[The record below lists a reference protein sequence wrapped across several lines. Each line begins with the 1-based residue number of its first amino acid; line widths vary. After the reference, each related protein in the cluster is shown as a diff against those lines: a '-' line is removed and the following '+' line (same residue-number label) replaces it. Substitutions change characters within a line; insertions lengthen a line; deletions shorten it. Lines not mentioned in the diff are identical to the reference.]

1 MATAT
6 PLANNRLGHGHRHSH
21 RWIRAGVAVVAA
33 VAVLAIVIVGFAALE
48 VTRSVLDI
56 PKTEAGPSPAPT
68 FPAPPAAHMASLT
81 TVAQFPA
88 KSFVE
93 NLAVRGDGSI
103 LVTEETRH
111 QLWYLPAPSAG
122 TRVRPLL
129 LHTFGQRPMGIVEA
143 EPEVFY
149 VTTSDLGKLHSAYL
163 YRVDLRDWH
172 PGMVVPVNT
181 VLHFPPQ
188 ILFLDGSTVIGSHTI
203 LETDAVA
210 GAIWRVDLSSD
221 GTTATAHEW
230 LKDPSMTVE
239 RNNHIK
245 GVPGVNGIRY
255 DKRTRSIYY
264 TSTGQKLFMR
274 ERVDPRTLNPIGAPE
289 LIAYGSMWDDFAI
302 DERSNVAYITT
313 HRQNTIERVPLDP
326 RSGQLRKTTV
336 AGTPMDARL
345 VGPSSFAWG
354 RGRGEYGSVGYVTTD
369 GGATA
374 PPPGLGARAARVVR
388 VTLPRDDT

>member
-1 MATAT
+1 MD
-6 PLANNRLGHGHRHSH
+6 SV
-21 RWIRAGVAVVAA
+21 GVAVVAGIA
-33 VAVLAIVIVGFAALE
+33 LLAIVIVGLAALE
-48 VTRSVLDI
+48 VTRSVLEI
-56 PKTEAGPSPAPT
+56 PKTEAGSSPAPT
-68 FPAPPAAHMASLT
+68 FPARPAAHMATLT

-88 KSFVE
+88 KSFVQ
-93 NLAVRGDGSI
+93 NVAVRHDGSI

-111 QLWYLPAPSAG
+111 QLWYLPAPATG
-122 TRVRPLL
+122 ARVQPVL
-129 LHTFGQRPMGIVEA
+129 LHTFGQRPMGVVEA
-143 EPEVFY
+143 EPDVFY
-149 VTTSDLGKLHSAYL
+149 VTTSNLGKLHTAYL
-163 YRVDLRDWH
+163 YRVDLRNWH
-172 PGMVVPVNT
+172 PEMVVPVNT

-188 ILFLDGSTVIGSHTI
+188 VLFLDGSTLIGPHTI
-203 LETDAVA
+203 LETDAI
-210 GAIWRVDLSSD
+210 GGDIWRVDLSSG

-245 GVPGVNGIRY
+245 GVPGINGVRY
-255 DKRTRSIYY
+255 DRRTRSIYY

-274 ERVDPRTLNPIGAPE
+274 ERVDPTTLNPVGAPV

-302 DERSNVAYITT
+302 DERANVAYITT

-336 AGTPMDARL
+336 AGMPIDARL

-354 RGRGEYGSVGYVTTD
+354 RAPGEYGSVGYVTTD

-374 PPPGLGARAARVVR
+374 PPPGLGAGKAGVLRL
-388 VTLPRDDT
+388 TLPRSGT